1 MEKSS
6 LVWFMVKRLKSDLG
20 RQSASSKIGSGV
32 LRWSRYWKSLWRA
45 GVIVDIERPLDI
57 GTLLTSGDAP

>member
-6 LVWFMVKRLKSDLG
+6 LAYGRKIEGRFGETKRI
-20 RQSASSKIGSGV
+20 RNGSGV

-45 GVIVDIERPLDI
+45 GVIVDIRRPLDI
-57 GTLLTSGDAP
+57 GTLLAR